1 VKEPDW
7 LLKSALITVHNMMI
21 ARFGG
26 ASGIR
31 DEGLIASAL
40 ARPSNIY
47 HYDHVTDLAQL
58 AAAYATGIIRNH
70 PFVDGNKRTG
80 FMAAYMFLDL
90 NGPQLHADEVAVT
103 AMTLALA
110 ASEIGEKDYAIW
122 LADNIGQ

>member
-1 VKEPDW
+1 MTEPVW
-7 LLKSALITVHNMMI
+7 LLKSAVITVHDMMI

-26 ASGIR
+26 AGGIR
-31 DEGLIASAL
+31 DECLVDSAL
-40 ARPSNIY
+40 ARPNHIF
-47 HYDHVTDLAQL
+47 HYDHVADLAQL

-90 NGPQLHADEVAVT
+90 NGTPLRADEVTAT

-110 ASEIGEKDYAIW
+110 ASEIDEKDYAVW
-122 LADNIGQ
+122 LADNV